1 MQQMHIVGERCPDKH
16 TALQSLALRR
26 AVHRFVKERGSPLQR
41 ETDLAIFWD
50 LLQREDNSEDFLDL
64 QDIMRKNKLNLAHD
78 LSTHENQYSAPL
90 QGSHI
95 RSNSTSNT
103 SNTSNIQ
110 TYDVSSTPLSD
121 LGREKTVNL
130 DLRGLK
136 DFQDLQE
143 ILGDKIKVEHP
154 YPPSSQRSKIKS
166 NNASNTTPG
175 LKENYFCEENPIK
188 ATSPAGDLET
198 KLSSK
203 QHGGGDSKP
212 QSITHRDTLPEL
224 PPRPS
229 KSRFYSTQVT
239 RTDTK
244 DPSDDPSEEARMEP
258 DGRSR
263 EKDTLD
269 RDGKGWSSDKGVGID
284 IDTDRDI
291 DIDRDNDKE
300 RDRGRNRNRNRDRD
314 RCIDI
319 DRNEDVDEVK
329 AKSPIIYIDVSRS
342 ESQSSIHLNTE
353 CFRDS
358 LSTASLD
365 LREKEPGGCELSVLI
380 GDADTDNSDDDSAA
394 GT

>member
-1 MQQMHIVGERCPDKH
+1 MHSLPGVSNLGSASNSVYCTSLSFNSDHSHNVTNGTTRVSSISSGVSNLLKNRFLKEAVSMNDVDIEEEPIIFGSLPLNDSLRVDSSLRATRLLSKKSRLILGDKRFKFF
-16 TALQSLALRR
+16 LAR
-26 AVHRFVKERGSPLQR
+26 KERLQR

-212 QSITHRDTLPEL
+212 QSITHR
-224 PPRPS
+224 
-229 KSRFYSTQVT
+229 
-239 RTDTK
+239 
-244 DPSDDPSEEARMEP
+244 
-258 DGRSR
+258 G
-263 EKDTLD
+263 
-269 RDGKGWSSDKGVGID
+269 
-284 IDTDRDI
+284 
-291 DIDRDNDKE
+291 
-300 RDRGRNRNRNRDRD
+300 
-314 RCIDI
+314 C
-319 DRNEDVDEVK
+319 
-329 AKSPIIYIDVSRS
+329 
-342 ESQSSIHLNTE
+342 
-353 CFRDS
+353 
-358 LSTASLD
+358 TAIL
-365 LREKEPGGCELSVLI
+365 L
-380 GDADTDNSDDDSAA
+380 
-394 GT
+394 